1 MARNLALA
9 DLNAVRT
16 AIGAELRKLYS
27 GVLREETPDKIAEQL
42 SQLKGAS
49 SPPLER
55 RSPIASYSLGDLSS
69 A

>member
-1 MARNLALA
+1 MARDLALA

-42 SQLKGAS
+42 NQLKGAS
-49 SPPLER
+49 SR
-55 RSPIASYSLGDLSS
+55 R
-69 A
+69 